1 MLASAP
7 PPPRSQPAALSSPRA
22 SASFPP
28 AHAAPRR
35 RPPLPNRAPSPL
47 PYAPTTGSAH
57 SVVAHSCRPTLP
69 PALAPPHAGPA
80 AAAMTAPEDA
90 PRLHVPGGTTA
101 AGAFVAAAPPEEDP
115 SAPVLSLSN
124 SGVVSADLRGL
135 PPATVSLSL
144 AANALTALDLRPLAA
159 APSLQALILNGN
171 ALAAIDLSPL
181 AACPALERL
190 WLHNN
195 AITEIDLRPLAACT
209 VLRSLYLDANRL
221 DAQTVDLAPLAAASA
236 SLRALRFGRNRL
248 GGALDIT
255 PLLRCAALSALD
267 ICASVKLSAR
277 TADAVPAPLPPA
289 LRRRAATVC
298 WTQADA
304 DSDSDSASSSDSL
317 SADRLA
323 AAVADLARS
332 QAADPL
338 HQQHTQQQHD
348 QAPLAPAAAAA
359 PAALPDS
366 VTLASL
372 ASTLQPS
379 HPTGP
384 LPHRAY
390 AAVMVGFRSHPRF
403 AAEALLLEHVRL
415 ATAHVKSPSPE
426 NAAALKLH
434 SALDRIAVFLVRP
447 DAAPLVAALRRLD
460 PAVPIV
466 VVGTSE
472 SADAAPTAEAGAT
485 CFMEE
490 PLEQRHALTI
500 RALAQTRIK
509 SRRAAA
515 NAAAGDAS
523 GSSSSLSQAQP
534 QQQLPTPGDCV
545 GAPVSVASV
554 PAAAAQPPLC
564 LARARAPPPV
574 RDPRPRTPA
583 KAMLAP
589 ALSAARLRGPR
600 RPPTIDFD
608 RLRERTAGVSSSRS
622 SRVEAAAVGML
633 FSRCGGRAFAADFYG
648 IATLCGLPV
657 CCASNLHAAAKVF
670 GRTAGGK
677 VAVSPALSPV
687 SIMAFGSAVTSPE
700 TVPGRG
706 GGSSEEFEF
715 DRQAEGVSFETFQEF
730 WTVHL
735 RHRDAETRLY
745 NVLKTAHMS
754 ECGVPAAAI
763 HELATTL
770 VSTRPTDM
778 DAEDRN
784 LLAAAVLCFELKG
797 GAWHWIR
804 RQELSRAKL
813 AATLLAAEA
822 GMFQGVAA
830 HLRADRLADIR
841 AAFAAASGQRFGTV
855 SRLHSKDIAW
865 LSKERG
871 LLSQRAV
878 EAIFTRHGLDK
889 AGGMDLAHFAPMWLA
904 VTNPSSRSA
913 TEYLFAILD
922 ADADGYLN
930 AADVA
935 HFYAEKRNLLM
946 DEGFVPTVFEHV
958 WVGLLDSALPQRG
971 GSKRHVSL
979 QEVRQMS
986 SRDTNSVFQ
995 SLLFL
1000 DDGEMIDMRET
1011 ARVGSP
1017 SAVTAVSV
1025 W

>member
-1 MLASAP
+1 M
-7 PPPRSQPAALSSPRA
+7 RESPRA
-22 SASFPP
+22 PQPTPHVLARRRATLLRRRASCPPRRALDPPRFPARPALPAAACSPAPRVAGPPRPRPP
-28 AHAAPRR
+28 A
-35 RPPLPNRAPSPL
+35 
-47 PYAPTTGSAH
+47 
-57 SVVAHSCRPTLP
+57 V
-69 PALAPPHAGPA
+69 PA
-80 AAAMTAPEDA
+80 AAAAMAAPEDA
-90 PRLHVPGGTTA
+90 PRLRVPGGTTA

-115 SAPVLSLSN
+115 AAPVLSLSN

-135 PPATVSLSL
+135 PPATASLSL

-159 APSLQALILNGN
+159 APQLQALILNGN
-171 ALAAIDLSPL
+171 ALAAIDLAPL
-181 AACPALERL
+181 ASCPALERL

-209 VLRSLYLDANRL
+209 ALRSLYLDANRL

-255 PLLRCAALSALD
+255 PLLRCSALSALD

-304 DSDSDSASSSDSL
+304 DSDSESASSADSL

-338 HQQHTQQQHD
+338 HQRHTQQQHD
-348 QAPLAPAAAAA
+348 QAPLMAPTTTAA
-359 PAALPDS
+359 PVALPEAA
-366 VTLASL
+366 TLAAL
-372 ASTLQPS
+372 ASTLRPS
-379 HPTGP
+379 PPVRAGP
-384 LPHRAY
+384 ALPRRAH
-390 AAVMVGFRSHPRF
+390 AAVMVGFRTHPRF

-415 ATAHVKSPSPE
+415 DTAHVQSPAPDS
-426 NAAALKLH
+426 AAALTGGG
-434 SALDRIAVFLVRP
+434 ALDRIAVFLVRP
-447 DAAPLVAALRRLD
+447 DAAALVAALRALD
-460 PAVPIV
+460 RDLPIV

-472 SADAAPTAEAGAT
+472 SADAAPTAKAGAT

-509 SRRAAA
+509 SKRAAA
-515 NAAAGDAS
+515 NDAAVVAAPRQPPP
-523 GSSSSLSQAQP
+523 SQHQ
-534 QQQLPTPGDCV
+534 PTPGDCV
-545 GAPVSVASV
+545 GAPVSVV
-554 PAAAAQPPLC
+554 PAVVTATQSAVC
-564 LARARAPPPV
+564 VARARAPPPV
-574 RDPRPRTPA
+574 RDPRSRTPA
-583 KAMLAP
+583 KAMPAP
-589 ALSAARLRGPR
+589 ARGGAPQRGPR

-633 FSRCGGRAFAADFYG
+633 FSRCGGRAFAGDFYG

-687 SIMAFGSAVTSPE
+687 SIMAFGPAATSPQ
-700 TVPGRG
+700 TVPGRRSG
-706 GGSSEEFEF
+706 GSEEFEF
-715 DRQAEGVSFETFQEF
+715 DRQAEGVSYETFQEF

-745 NVLKTAHMS
+745 NVLKTSHMS
-754 ECGVPAAAI
+754 EGGVPAAAI
-763 HELATTL
+763 HELAATL
-770 VSTRPTDM
+770 VSTRPSDM

-804 RQELSRAKL
+804 RQELSSAKL

-855 SRLHSKDIAW
+855 SRLPCKDIAW
-865 LSKERG
+865 LNKERG
-871 LLSQRAV
+871 MLSHRAV

-904 VTNPSSRSA
+904 VSNPSSRSA
-913 TEYLFAILD
+913 TEYLFAVLD
-922 ADADGYLN
+922 ADADGYLT
-930 AADVA
+930 APDVA
-935 HFYAEKRNLLM
+935 HFYAEKRNVLM

-958 WVGLLDSALPQRG
+958 WVGLLDSALQQRS
-971 GSKRHVSL
+971 GSHRRVSL
-979 QEVRQMS
+979 QEVRQMG
-986 SRDTNSVFQ
+986 SRDSNTLFQ

-1017 SAVTAVSV
+1017 SAMTAVSV